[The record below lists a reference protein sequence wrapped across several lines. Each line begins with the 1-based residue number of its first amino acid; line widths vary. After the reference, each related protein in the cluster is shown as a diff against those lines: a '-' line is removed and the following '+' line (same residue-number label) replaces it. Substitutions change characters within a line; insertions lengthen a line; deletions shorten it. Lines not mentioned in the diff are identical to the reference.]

1 LKVTDDEAPS
11 PSEILQCGPCR
22 GIFHFSGP
30 SSEKVGHP
38 CSRLYSNNL
47 AIWTSNTITRT

>member
-47 AIWTSNTITRT
+47 AI